1 MATKTAQFIDERIRL
16 INAELGS
23 TESQLASFK
32 QKAGVV
38 DISANASQAVSQQS
52 TYEQEYAANEVQLTL
67 INHLKKHI
75 LSESSNDEVI
85 PANIGLTN
93 GDLTT
98 VVERYNEML
107 IERKRLLR
115 TSHEDNPA
123 VQSLN
128 ASIEVM
134 RNSVLA
140 AIQTAEKGLL
150 INRQALERQAQKY
163 AGKSAMLRF
172 RRRNISAL
180 PVSRRFRRIFI

>member
-1 MATKTAQFIDERIRL
+1 
-16 INAELGS
+16 
-23 TESQLASFK
+23 
-32 QKAGVV
+32 
-38 DISANASQAVSQQS
+38 
-52 TYEQEYAANEVQLTL
+52 
-67 INHLKKHI
+67 
-75 LSESSNDEVI
+75 
-85 PANIGLTN
+85 
-93 GDLTT
+93 
-98 VVERYNEML
+98 ML

-163 AGKSAMLRF
+163 AGKISDAPVQEKEYLSIARQQEIQANLYLMLLQKREERTSNAGF
-172 RRRNISAL
+172 YCQQCAGSIDGTAGGRSGVPQPAQIYMMAGVLGLAL
-180 PVSRRFRRIFI
+180 PVGIIFLLGLLHFKIETRGDIEQLTRLPIVGDIPMSPMAETNSI